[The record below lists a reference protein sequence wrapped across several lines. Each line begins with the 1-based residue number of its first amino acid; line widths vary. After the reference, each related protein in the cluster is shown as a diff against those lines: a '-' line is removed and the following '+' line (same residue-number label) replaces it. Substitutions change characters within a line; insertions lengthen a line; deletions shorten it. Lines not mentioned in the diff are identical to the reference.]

1 MRSSLTASLRAGS
14 SPLARGTERVR
25 RAANSLGRFIPAGA
39 GNSNNHRSVAGQIAV
54 HPRWRGEQ
62 GTKSAAAARNCG
74 SSPLARGTA
83 VEARHHFPCSSVH
96 PRWRGEQQ
104 RGQTVEFLVFGSSP
118 LARGTGCSGR
128 VSCQGLRFIPA
139 GAGNSGERP
148 KKLAKISVH
157 PRWRGEQAIAGHDFR
172 HGFRFIPAGAGNRAR
187 YPGDC
192 DHPAVHPRWRG
203 EQVCEILV
211 GLETVGS
218 SPLARGTVVGMPRA
232 VFPARFIPA
241 GAGNSLAVFLKNI
254 K

>member
-1 MRSSLTASLRAGS
+1 M
-14 SPLARGTERVR
+14 
-25 RAANSLGRFIPAGA
+25 
-39 GNSNNHRSVAGQIAV
+39 
-54 HPRWRGEQ
+54 
-62 GTKSAAAARNCG
+62 
-74 SSPLARGTA
+74 
-83 VEARHHFPCSSVH
+83 EARHHFPCSSVH

-157 PRWRGEQAIAGHDFR
+157 PRWRGEQLLDVAHVAATDGSSPLARGTAVGWGTPGPDGRFIPAGAGNSGRCAGRCRQGAVHPRWRGEQAIAGHDFR
-172 HGFRFIPAGAGNRAR
+172 HGFRFIPAGSGNRAR